1 MAAWIAST
9 ILDAVLAR
17 GWNHEKIRWMTLDQG
32 KRKCEK
38 TGQPAMIVVHRTNCN
53 MCRQLK
59 QKFIN
64 SSNVQDES
72 EDSETIKQLNID
84 GGYAP
89 RILFMDPQGNILKQI
104 KNSNSENG
112 KYFHS
117 EAASLLLT
125 MKKALNHLDKYNFY
139 DLRPDTLQR
148 VTRKNPAILE
158 DASPR
163 GSFKTGKPHI

>member
-17 GWNHEKIRWMTLDQG
+17 GWNHEKIRWLTLDQG
-32 KRKCEK
+32 KKKCEK

-64 SSNVQDES
+64 SSHIQELSKEFVMINVEDEA
-72 EDSETIKQLNID
+72 EDSETIKLLNID

-117 EAASLLLT
+117 EAASLVMS
-125 MKKALNHLDKYNFY
+125 MKTALNSTNKKGRLYRLKGTEFVNTKESD
-139 DLRPDTLQR
+139 
-148 VTRKNPAILE
+148 
-158 DASPR
+158 
-163 GSFKTGKPHI
+163 

>member
-64 SSNVQDES
+64 SSHVQELSKEFVMINVEDES

-117 EAASLLLT
+117 EAASLVMA
-125 MKKALNHLDKYNFY
+125 MKTALNSTNKKGRLYRLKGTDFVNTKES
-139 DLRPDTLQR
+139 D
-148 VTRKNPAILE
+148 
-158 DASPR
+158 
-163 GSFKTGKPHI
+163 